1 MRKFLILTIL
11 AVTMTAT
18 QVQAQNWLDA
28 LKSVATSTIDKLTG
42 GKATAH
48 SLYGTWKYSQPGIK
62 LSSSSNTLSDLTA
75 SAATSTMQ
83 QKMATYYEKVGIKA
97 GACEFSFNEDGTF
110 TSTFGQKALTGTFTF
125 NAENNQLTLNYNNS
139 LLKLG
144 AINTYAYLNGSNLQI
159 LFPMDKL
166 LSLMSALGS
175 TGGTLSTVTSLLKS
189 YDSIKVGFEFSK

>member
-1 MRKFLILTIL
+1 MKKFLILTVL
-11 AVTMTAT
+11 AVTLTST

-28 LKSVATSTIDKLTG
+28 LKSVATSAIDKLTG

-62 LSSSSNTLSDLTA
+62 LSSSSNAISDLTA
-75 SAATSTMQ
+75 SAATSTIQ

-97 GACEFSFNEDGTF
+97 GACEFSFKDDGTF
-110 TSTFGQKALTGTFTF
+110 TSTFGQKILSGTFTF
-125 NAENNQLTLNYNNS
+125 NAESNQLTLNYNSS

-144 AINTYAYLNGSNLQI
+144 SINTYAYLNGNNLQI

-166 LSLMSALGS
+166 LSLMSTLGS
-175 TGGTLSTVTSLLKS
+175 ASSSLSTITALLKN
-189 YDSIKVGFEFSK
+189 YDSVKVGFEFSK